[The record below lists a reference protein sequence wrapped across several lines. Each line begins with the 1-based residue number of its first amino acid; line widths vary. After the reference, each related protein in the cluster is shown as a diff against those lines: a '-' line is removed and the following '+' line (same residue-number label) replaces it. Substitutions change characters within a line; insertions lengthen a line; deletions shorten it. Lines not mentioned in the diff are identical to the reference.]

1 MRDAVDG
8 VEGGKQSARNTSAAC
23 TLDSSAGV
31 SIESTV
37 SLQFSVAIAMAS
49 SDSRTEKGK
58 PVQEKG
64 GWPQQP
70 VISIRVSEALRSR
83 LERLKEL
90 LSKKNGEN
98 VTTSEV
104 AKQLLESA
112 RENRLEVAELLADA
126 TAALAGARRKVEAG
140 MSLSRAEWIVLA
152 HYAQLGVESSIAD
165 LISLETMK
173 GILQAFLAAY
183 QVRRGK
189 KTSRDTHYL
198 SNLPIL
204 NRLGQPVHGSEAE
217 SIEVPTAIE
226 RLIRRMDSPGAEEV
240 WPQFAARNLYEFL
253 EEEPFGL
260 EAVHQA
266 LKPYWSILWR
276 AAARGHYL
284 VRGTPV
290 RSTAGRAVAD
300 RPWGPAIS
308 SVFEGGFVL
317 SFAAGSDGDLAVLV
331 NLPEARQT
339 MYEMRPWP
347 MITEFRSMLDA
358 WETSEANS
366 FWQGRWF
373 YGYTAMEPSM
383 SSIWVR
389 CPSGVTFGFT
399 TAEWASLQEAFRLA
413 WQKPELQRISA
424 ELLLEYGE
432 I

>member
-1 MRDAVDG
+1 

-31 SIESTV
+31 SIKSIV
-37 SLQFSVAIAMAS
+37 SLQIAMVVAATP
-49 SDSRTEKGK
+49 SDSRIEKGK
-58 PVQEKG
+58 PVAEKG

-90 LSKKNGEN
+90 LSKKSGEN

-126 TAALAGARRKVEAG
+126 TEALAGARRKVEAG
-140 MSLSRAEWIVLA
+140 LSPSRAEWIVLA

-165 LISLETMK
+165 PISGETMR

-183 QVRRGK
+183 QVRRRK
-189 KTSRDTHYL
+189 RANRDAHYL

-204 NRLGQPVHGSEAE
+204 NKQGQPIPGSEADG
-217 SIEVPTAIE
+217 IEVTTAVE
-226 RLIRRMDSPGAEEV
+226 RLIRRLELPNAEQV
-240 WPQFAARNLYEFL
+240 WPQFAARNLYELL
-253 EEEPFGL
+253 EEETFGI
-260 EAVHQA
+260 EAMNQA
-266 LKPYWSILWR
+266 LKPYWPLLWR

-290 RSTAGRAVAD
+290 RSAAGRAVAD

-331 NLPEARQT
+331 NLPEARKT

-347 MITEFRSMLDA
+347 MIAEFRSMLDT

-366 FWQGRWF
+366 FWQGRWL
-373 YGYTAMEPSM
+373 YGYTAMEPTVPP
-383 SSIWVR
+383 IWVR
-389 CPSGVTFGFT
+389 CPSGVSFGFT
-399 TAEWASLQEAFRLA
+399 ASEWASLREAFRLA

>member
-1 MRDAVDG
+1 MAV
-8 VEGGKQSARNTSAAC
+8 AA
-23 TLDSSAGV
+23 AAP
-31 SIESTV
+31 E
-37 SLQFSVAIAMAS
+37 
-49 SDSRTEKGK
+49 SRTEKGK
-58 PVQEKG
+58 PVTEKG

-90 LSKKNGEN
+90 LSKKSGEN

-126 TAALAGARRKVEAG
+126 TSALAGSRRKAEAAL
-140 MSLSRAEWIVLA
+140 SLSRAEWIILA
-152 HYAQLGVESSIAD
+152 HYIQLGVENYIEDPISS
-165 LISLETMK
+165 ETMK

-189 KTSRDTHYL
+189 KTSRDAHYL
-198 SNLPIL
+198 SNLPIF
-204 NRLGQPVHGSEAE
+204 NKQGQLVPGSEAE
-217 SIEVPTAIE
+217 GIEVTTAVE
-226 RLIRRMDSPGAEEV
+226 RLIRRLELPGAEKV

-253 EEEPFGL
+253 EEESFGI
-260 EAVHQA
+260 EAMNQA
-266 LKPYWSILWR
+266 LRPHWPLLWR

-290 RSTAGRAVAD
+290 RSAAGRAVAD

-317 SFAAGSDGDLAVLV
+317 SFATGSDGDLAVLV
-331 NLPEARQT
+331 TLPEARQT
-339 MYEMRPWP
+339 MYEIKPWP
-347 MITEFRSMLDA
+347 MIAEFRSMLDV

-373 YGYTAMEPSM
+373 YGYTAMESVVPP
-383 SSIWVR
+383 IWVR

-399 TAEWASLQEAFRLA
+399 ASEWASLQEAFRLA
-413 WQKPELQRISA
+413 WTKPELQRISA

>member
-1 MRDAVDG
+1 MAVAAASPDG
-8 VEGGKQSARNTSAAC
+8 R
-23 TLDSSAGV
+23 
-31 SIESTV
+31 I
-37 SLQFSVAIAMAS
+37 
-49 SDSRTEKGK
+49 EKGK

-90 LSKKNGEN
+90 LSKKSGEN

-126 TAALAGARRKVEAG
+126 TAALAGARRKAEAG
-140 MSLSRAEWIVLA
+140 LSLSRAEWIVLA
-152 HYAQLGVESSIAD
+152 HYIQLGVENYIAD
-165 LISLETMK
+165 PISSETMK

-183 QVRRGK
+183 RVRRGK
-189 KTSRDTHYL
+189 KTSRDAHYL

-204 NRLGQPVHGSEAE
+204 NKQGQPVPGSEAE
-217 SIEVPTAIE
+217 GIEVTTAVE
-226 RLIRRMDSPGAEEV
+226 RLIQRLELPEAEKV

-253 EEEPFGL
+253 EEESFGI
-260 EAVHQA
+260 EAMNQA
-266 LKPYWSILWR
+266 LKPYWPLLWR

-290 RSTAGRAVAD
+290 RRAAGRAIAE

-317 SFAAGSDGDLAVLV
+317 SFATGSDGDLAVLV
-331 NLPEARQT
+331 NLPEPRQS

-347 MITEFRSMLDA
+347 MIAEFRSMLEA

-373 YGYTAMEPSM
+373 YGYTAMESTVPP
-383 SSIWVR
+383 IWVR
-389 CPSGVTFGFT
+389 CPSGVSFGFT
-399 TAEWASLQEAFRLA
+399 AGEWASLQEAFRLA

>member
-1 MRDAVDG
+1 MAV
-8 VEGGKQSARNTSAAC
+8 AA
-23 TLDSSAGV
+23 
-31 SIESTV
+31 
-37 SLQFSVAIAMAS
+37 AS
-49 SDSRTEKGK
+49 PDSRIEKGK
-58 PVQEKG
+58 PLAEKG

-90 LSKKNGEN
+90 LSKKSGEN

-112 RENRLEVAELLADA
+112 REDRLEVAELLAEA
-126 TAALAGARRKVEAG
+126 TAALAGARRKAEAG
-140 MSLSRAEWIVLA
+140 LSLSRAEWIIAA
-152 HYAQLGVESSIAD
+152 HYIQLGVESSIAD
-165 LISLETMK
+165 PISPETMR

-189 KTSRDTHYL
+189 KPSRDAHYL

-204 NRLGQPVHGSEAE
+204 NKQGRPVHGPEADG
-217 SIEVPTAIE
+217 IELTTAVE
-226 RLIRRMDSPGAEEV
+226 RLIRRLELPQAEEV

-253 EEEPFGL
+253 EGECFGV
-260 EAVHQA
+260 EAVNQA
-266 LKPYWSILWR
+266 LKPHWPILWR

-290 RSTAGRAVAD
+290 RSAAGRVVAD

-317 SFAAGSDGDLAVLV
+317 SFATGSDGDLAVLV
-331 NLPEARQT
+331 TLPEGRQT

-347 MITEFRSMLDA
+347 MITEFRSMLQEWD
-358 WETSEANS
+358 TSEPNS

-373 YGYTAMEPSM
+373 YGYTVMESTVPP
-383 SSIWVR
+383 IWVR

-399 TAEWASLQEAFRLA
+399 ADEWASLQEAFRLA
-413 WQKPELQRISA
+413 WQKPELQRILA

>member
-1 MRDAVDG
+1 
-8 VEGGKQSARNTSAAC
+8 
-23 TLDSSAGV
+23 
-31 SIESTV
+31 
-37 SLQFSVAIAMAS
+37 MA
-49 SDSRTEKGK
+49 
-58 PVQEKG
+58 EKG

-90 LSKKNGEN
+90 LSKKSGEN

-112 RENRLEVAELLADA
+112 REDRLEVAELLADA
-126 TAALAGARRKVEAG
+126 TAALAGARRKADAG
-140 MSLSRAEWIVLA
+140 LSLSRAEWIVLA
-152 HYAQLGVESSIAD
+152 HYVQLGVENSIAD
-165 LISLETMK
+165 PVSPETMK

-189 KTSRDTHYL
+189 KASRDAHYL

-204 NRLGQPVHGSEAE
+204 NKQGQPVPGSETE
-217 SIEVPTAIE
+217 GIEVRTAVE
-226 RLIRRMDSPGAEEV
+226 RLIRRLEFPEAEKV

-253 EEEPFGL
+253 EEESFGV
-260 EAVHQA
+260 EAMNQA
-266 LKPYWSILWR
+266 LKPHWPLLWR

-284 VRGTPV
+284 MRGTPV
-290 RSTAGRAVAD
+290 RSAAGRAIAD

-331 NLPEARQT
+331 TLPEARQT

-347 MITEFRSMLDA
+347 MIAEFRSMLEA
-358 WETSEANS
+358 WDTSEANS

-373 YGYTAMEPSM
+373 YGYTAMESAMPP
-383 SSIWVR
+383 IWVR
-389 CPSGVTFGFT
+389 CPSGVTFGFR
-399 TAEWASLQEAFRLA
+399 ADEWAWLQEAFRVA

-424 ELLLEYGE
+424 ELTLVSYDDVFLPS
-432 I
+432 